1 MIMLLKMGMGE
12 VFVMSKMRSEDLV
25 KRVVVVAV
33 MAMFVVD
40 AADTNDVYSPC
51 LDAKVQK
58 GDGFTFGIAF
68 SDKQILYPDNGPQL
82 SPCDK
87 RLELTNKGAQLAV
100 FRPKVDEISLLT
112 INRSTLD
119 PGKNGFMVA
128 FAGKKYAA
136 RSLPIMFV
144 DNSHTITSFTLVLEF
159 QEGTLQNLYWKSF
172 GCDSCPKGSS
182 CLNQQDCAVPNKECK
197 KNGASVCNIGIQLTF
212 SGTDK
217 NLDALNSWYEV
228 QNLRQYSLYGLF
240 SNLRDSIIGPYE
252 NLF

>member
-12 VFVMSKMRSEDLV
+12 VFSMSKIRGGDLV
-25 KRVVVVAV
+25 KRMVVMAV

-51 LDAKVQK
+51 LDAKVQT

-68 SDKQILYPDNGPQL
+68 SDKQIFSPDNGPQL

-87 RLELTNKGAQLAV
+87 RLQLTNKGAQIAV

-112 INRSTLD
+112 INRSTSD
-119 PGKNGFMVA
+119 PGTNGYMVA

-144 DNSHTITSFTLVLEF
+144 DNTHTITSLSLVLEF
-159 QEGTLQNLYWKSF
+159 QEGILQNLFWKSF
-172 GCDSCPKGSS
+172 GCDACPSGSS
-182 CLNQQDCAVPNKECK
+182 CLNQQDCAVPNTECQ
-197 KNGASVCNIGIQLTF
+197 KNEGNICNIGIQLTF

-228 QNLRQYSLYGLF
+228 KNLRQYSLYGLF
-240 SNLRDSIIGPYE
+240 SDLRDSIIGPYE
-252 NLF
+252 KFF